1 MSKREKT
8 VSGIVLSFALILV
21 FIGVYRLNI
30 FSNQIVL
37 KVGIHAGDYWDN
49 PNGNYYETIDLAIEK
64 FEALH
69 DNVKVEYVNGIG
81 ADDYSEWLSEQI
93 VKGEEPDVFLVLPE
107 DFRLFA
113 PAGILAD
120 LDHLIAE
127 DASFHKEDFY
137 LPCINAG
144 TYNDQQYALPYE
156 SVPTIMFVNKTLLA
170 EKGIPF
176 PDSDWTWD
184 DFYDICKNVTDL
196 EEHEYGVY
204 DYSWLDAMYANGM
217 TLFSED
223 GKTCNLSKEKV
234 KEAIQFVIDLDAL
247 NEGYTVTSKDFDLG
261 KVAFHPFLYSEYRA
275 YQPYPWRVKKNTDFE
290 WEGITMPAGP
300 FGGNVS
306 ELHTMLLGISS
317 RTMHKELAWEL
328 VRMLSGDEEIQ
339 KNLCMNSSGISPL
352 IRVAED
358 PEMVSL
364 VQENIPGE
372 SSFGENIIHEIMST
386 AVYTPHFPKYSQ
398 ALRMADETVAEQL
411 RLGTVSSGTL
421 IISTREINQL
431 LEKK

>member
-1 MSKREKT
+1 MSKKDKT
-8 VSGIVLSFALILV
+8 VSGIILSIILLLV
-21 FIGVYRLNI
+21 FVGIYRLNI
-30 FSNQIVL
+30 FKNQIVL
-37 KVGIHAGDYWDN
+37 KVGIHSGDYWDN
-49 PNGNYYETIDLAIEK
+49 PNGNYYETLDFAIEK
-64 FEALH
+64 FEAAH
-69 DNVKVEYVNGIG
+69 ENVKVEYVSGIG

-107 DFRLFA
+107 DFSLFA

-120 LDHLIAE
+120 LDQMIWD
-127 DASFHKEDFY
+127 DASYSRKNFY
-137 LPCINAG
+137 SPCIKAG
-144 TYNDQQYALPYE
+144 TYNDTQYALPYE
-156 SVPTIMFVNKTLLA
+156 SVPTVMFVNKTLLA

-176 PDSDWTWD
+176 PDSNWSWE
-184 DFYDICKNVTDL
+184 DFYEICKQVTDL

-204 DYSWLDAMYANGM
+204 DYSWLDAMYTNGM

-234 KEAIQFVIDLDAL
+234 KEAIQFVIDLEAL
-247 NEGYTVTSKDFDLG
+247 NEGYTVSSKDFDLG

-275 YQPYPWRVKKNTDFE
+275 YQPYPWRVKKYTDFE

-300 FGGNVS
+300 FGDNVS

-317 RTMHKELAWEL
+317 RTTHKDLAWEL
-328 VRMLSGDEEIQ
+328 IRMLSGDEEIQ

-352 IRVAED
+352 ISVAED
-358 PEMVSL
+358 PEMVSMI
-364 VQENIPGE
+364 QENIPGG
-372 SSFGENIIHEIMST
+372 SSFEGNIIHEIMST

-398 ALRMADETVAEQL
+398 ALRMAEETVAEQI
-411 RLGTVSSGTL
+411 RLGNVSSGTL